1 MDLIPGYPNYL
12 DTGYQFP
19 DTVSPD
25 THDTPVTQAPGPP
38 QATGGDR
45 QRSLSGDRVVI
56 LPRRA
61 SESEPEWSPGP
72 PGPPGPQPGPHGH
85 HDRLRH
91 PAAAGPGVAPE
102 WRVPPHYPP
111 ESLYPGKR

>member
-12 DTGYQFP
+12 DSGYQFP

-25 THDTPVTQAPGPP
+25 HHDTPVTQADRQAP
-38 QATGGDR
+38 QPLTGGADR

-61 SESEPEWSPGP
+61 SESEPETWSPGP
-72 PGPPGPQPGPHGH
+72 PPPQPPHGH

-91 PAAAGPGVAPE
+91 PAAAAAGPE

>member
-12 DTGYQFP
+12 DPGYQFP
-19 DTVSPD
+19 DTVSAD
-25 THDTPVTQAPGPP
+25 QDVSAPVTQAGPP
-38 QATGGDR
+38 QATGDR

-61 SESEPEWSPGP
+61 SESEPETWSPGP
-72 PGPPGPQPGPHGH
+72 PGPPGPPQPPHGH

-91 PAAAGPGVAPE
+91 PAAGPGPE

>member
-12 DTGYQFP
+12 DPGYQFP

-25 THDTPVTQAPGPP
+25 QDVTNGVTGPGPQVP
-38 QATGGDR
+38 ADR

-56 LPRRA
+56 LPRRP

-72 PGPPGPQPGPHGH
+72 QGPPGPPGPQPGHGH
-85 HDRLRH
+85 QDRLRH
-91 PAAAGPGVAPE
+91 PAAGPGVAPE

-111 ESLYPGKR
+111 ESLYPGK

>member
-12 DTGYQFP
+12 DPGYQFP
-19 DTVSPD
+19 DTVNTD
-25 THDTPVTQAPGPP
+25 HDVSAPVTQAGPP
-38 QATGGDR
+38 QATGDR

-61 SESEPEWSPGP
+61 SESEPETWSPGP
-72 PGPPGPQPGPHGH
+72 PGPQGPPQPPHGH

-91 PAAAGPGVAPE
+91 PAAGPGPE

>member
-12 DTGYQFP
+12 DAGYQFP
-19 DTVSPD
+19 DTVTSPGD
-25 THDTPVTQAPGPP
+25 QDSVTPNVPQAPGGP
-38 QATGGDR
+38 GDR

-72 PGPPGPQPGPHGH
+72 PGPPGPQPGHPGH
-85 HDRLRH
+85 QDRLRH
-91 PAAAGPGVAPE
+91 PANAPGVGPE

-111 ESLYPGKR
+111 ESLYPGKW